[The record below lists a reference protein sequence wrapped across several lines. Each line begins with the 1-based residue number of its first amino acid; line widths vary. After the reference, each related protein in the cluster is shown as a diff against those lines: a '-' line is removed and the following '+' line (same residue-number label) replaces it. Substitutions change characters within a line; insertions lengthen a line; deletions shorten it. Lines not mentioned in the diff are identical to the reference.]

1 MEKQNTKIL
10 ADSMIKRLK
19 NIQKQY
25 EVVFITAKIFN
36 IPSQIK
42 LLLRTLDIM
51 AFFKS
56 IFVQP

>member
-1 MEKQNTKIL
+1 MEKQKNKIL

-36 IPSQIK
+36 IPA
-42 LLLRTLDIM
+42 R
-51 AFFKS
+51 
-56 IFVQP
+56 